1 MTDNKKLYES
11 IMSRLAPFI
20 KKAILEAE
28 QQSLFVEFEDN
39 ESISVYSESRVEN
52 FMKDKFVAAY
62 DPRVKAGSSEKDWNM
77 YAVKIDDIKDCSC
90 TYLGWNEGWPD
101 YWTSGMTLYGK
112 ISIIK
117 AGQGQHVS
125 PDLDK
130 FPGKLIIENDPKRK
144 RLVFIPYRFDGKYE
158 DMNRRSDNF
167 SHFAHRCVSVPYDA
181 FDKEI
186 STSEEKAKNLIIDLS
201 KGYRSYNA
209 LKRLIKEGF
218 LEIKD
223 GKVVKAEKK

>member
-1 MTDNKKLYES
+1 
-11 IMSRLAPFI
+11 
-20 KKAILEAE
+20 
-28 QQSLFVEFEDN
+28 
-39 ESISVYSESRVEN
+39 
-52 FMKDKFVAAY
+52 
-62 DPRVKAGSSEKDWNM
+62 
-77 YAVKIDDIKDCSC
+77 
-90 TYLGWNEGWPD
+90 
-101 YWTSGMTLYGK
+101 MTLYGK

-130 FPGKLIIENDPKRK
+130 FPGKLVIETDPKRK

-167 SHFAHRCVSVPYDA
+167 SHFVHRCVSVPYDA

-186 STSEEKAKNLIIDLS
+186 SASEEKAKNLIIDLS